1 MPSSPEKRMR
11 FIESCGFLIIALS
24 LSVSAANPPVSSA
37 ELDRLYP
44 ELQKLYLD
52 LHQSPELSLHE
63 AKTGETLVAQLRPLG
78 YEVTANV
85 GGYGVVAVLKNGAGP
100 TVLFR
105 TDTDALPVEE
115 KTGLP
120 FASRVRTADGTP
132 VMHACGHDLHM
143 SAWVG
148 TAKWM
153 AAHKDRWSGTLMLI
167 AQPAEEIVKGAR
179 AMIADG
185 LYTRFPKPEFALAIH
200 DDSSLPAGQVGYTP
214 GYALANSDSID
225 ITVFGKGGHGA
236 QPQSTVDPIVIAARI
251 VSGLQ
256 TLVSRQNDPL
266 DPVVVTVGQIHG
278 GTKNNIIPDQVL
290 LGLSVR
296 TYKKE
301 VRARVLQGIERVA
314 KAEADLAGAP
324 RPPEV
329 KLTEGTIAVYNDPKL
344 TQRLA
349 TALRSSLGENNVL
362 EIPPKMVSEDFSY
375 YAQDG
380 IPEAMFHVGA
390 VNPAKFAQAQRSA
403 TPLPSLHSARFAP
416 DFQPTLYTAMETE
429 ITELLELMGKN

>member
-1 MPSSPEKRMR
+1 MR
-11 FIESCGFLIIALS
+11 IFPPYGFLIVALS
-24 LSVSAANPPVSSA
+24 LSVSAANPPVSST

-44 ELQKLYLD
+44 ELHKLYVD

-63 AKTGETLVAQLRPLG
+63 AKTEETLVAQLQPLG

-85 GGYGVVAVLKNGAGP
+85 GGYGVVAVLKNGNGP

-115 KTGLP
+115 KTGLA

-167 AQPAEEIVKGAR
+167 AQPAEEVVKGAR
-179 AMIADG
+179 AMLADG

-200 DDSSLPAGQVGYTP
+200 DDSSLPAGQVGYTS

-256 TLVSRQNDPL
+256 TLVSRQNNPL
-266 DPVVVTVGQIHG
+266 DPIVVTVGQIHG

-301 VRARVLQGIERVA
+301 VRERVLQGIERVA
-314 KAEADLAGAP
+314 RAEADLAGAP

-362 EIPPKMVSEDFSY
+362 EIGPKMVSEDFSY

-390 VNPAKFAQAQRSA
+390 VDPAKFAEAQRSG
-403 TPLPSLHSARFAP
+403 TPLPSLHSALFAP
-416 DFQPTLYTAMETE
+416 DFQPTLYTAIETE
-429 ITELLELMGKN
+429 ITELLALMGKK